1 MIRVEGHQHL
11 YRDEKS
17 GAIVNTDTVSY
28 NQYVAA
34 LNKRQSQKRQL
45 SEMREEIDELKLILK
60 EILNGNESK

>member
-45 SEMREEIDELKLILK
+45 SEMREEIDELKLMLK